1 MERNLANVVA
11 ELGRL
16 KKTGMLAASVKN
28 GASLFKLFLRA
39 GIIYHMRYE
48 SLWDSACLSK
58 LAELDLNAGFFLPG
72 ARVDT
77 ASADLPSPE
86 ELFAWIQR
94 ADKKLDWG
102 ADPEAAQ
109 VYIETGV
116 LVKLEEDL
124 FRIAGPMASIV
135 LQNAYRSCGL
145 KKGAPLSL
153 EEFEYL
159 VQTIKEQLPD
169 ELKQAFVKSYGG

>member
-1 MERNLANVVA
+1 MERNLANVIA
-11 ELGRL
+11 ELGRS
-16 KKTGMLAASVKN
+16 KKTGMLAVSVKN

-39 GIIYHMRYE
+39 GVIYHMRYE
-48 SLWDSACLSK
+48 SSWDAACLSR

-72 ARVDT
+72 AQVDT

-86 ELFAWIQR
+86 ELFVQVQR
-94 ADKKLDWG
+94 AGKKLDWG
-102 ADPEAAQ
+102 SDPEARQ
-109 VYIETGV
+109 VYIETAV
-116 LVKLEEDL
+116 LIKLEGDL

-159 VQTIKEQLPD
+159 VQTITEQLPD
-169 ELKQAFVKSYGG
+169 ELKQVFVKSYGG